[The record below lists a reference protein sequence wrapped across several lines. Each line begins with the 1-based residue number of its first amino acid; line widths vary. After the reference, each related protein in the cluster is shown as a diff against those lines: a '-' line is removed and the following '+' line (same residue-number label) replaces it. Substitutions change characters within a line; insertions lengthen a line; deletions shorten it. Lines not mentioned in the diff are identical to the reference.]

1 MIQNARIIGTDANP
15 ADYFKQEH
23 PRGHEKFIMSASG
36 ISAFLPC
43 PARWLAGY
51 EPPDSKAKAWGSL
64 LDCLFFT
71 PQFFKQRFAIQPK
84 NYVATDGKTK
94 KWSNNSTTC
103 RAWCKEQ
110 TDAGRAI
117 VKADGKHGVEAAQ
130 VAAARLMA
138 DPIIR
143 SFREVSKVQV
153 WVVAEWHDP
162 ETGLII
168 PLRACMDMVPAQES
182 EYGDSLGDLK
192 SAFTLLVRPFQR
204 AVHARGYHRQGK
216 LYLDMWNA
224 ATTGEERNTFC
235 IVAQESYA
243 PWQTARRMLSQD
255 LLTVGANSY
264 RHALGV
270 YCKCLKTGKWPDYD
284 DTDEAIQGWTVV
296 RPDPYLAE
304 AEMFGPQVEFGENDD
319 EAPAEDPT
327 DSDDFDGRH

>member
-71 PQFFKQRFAIQPK
+71 PQLFKERFAIQPK

-110 TDAGRAI
+110 TDAGRSI

-130 VAAARLMA
+130 VATARLMA

-182 EYGDSLGDLK
+182 EYGDCLGDLK
-192 SAFTLLVRPFQR
+192 SARSLLPRPFQVS
-204 AVHARGYHRQGK
+204 VHRLGYHRQGK

-224 ATTGEERNTFC
+224 ATGEERKVFC
-235 IVAQESYA
+235 FVCQENYA
-243 PWQTARRMLSQD
+243 PWQTARRILGEGFVSDPEPEFRD
-255 LLTVGANSY
+255 LYQKPLAT
-264 RHALGV
+264 
-270 YCKCLKTGKWPDYD
+270 YCRCLKAGKFPDYD
-284 DTDEAIQGWTVV
+284 DTKAAIQGWTIV
-296 RPDPYLAE
+296 RPDPFLANSGE
-304 AEMFGPQVEFGENDD
+304 EFAIEETESDDD
-319 EAPAEDPT
+319 EAPDPT
-327 DSDDFDGRH
+327 DSDFDGRH